1 LLKAHANYGS
11 ASAASLH
18 PDVWRTPKPGSV
30 YGLGANVAPL
40 PDNNTGRYF
49 VDYLANGREHTV
61 MFRYAAGAAPNAPG
75 IAFLESC
82 RAFLEEMAAAMPTDY
97 AMVAARYSASGTNF
111 TIPLAAPIVEAAGA
125 VTPNLSDAP
134 SYWNFIGRTLGGRQV
149 KLMMLGVG
157 DDASEPNAQGKNYR
171 LTTAER
177 PTVAAAVGVL
187 NSSGQVAI
195 DNLEPT
201 WYTYVNLGY
210 HSYWTR
216 KLRQ

>member
-1 LLKAHANYGS
+1 M
-11 ASAASLH
+11 AA
-18 PDVWRTPKPGSV
+18 
-30 YGLGANVAPL
+30 L

-82 RAFLEEMAAAMPTDY
+82 REFLDTMAAAMPTDY

-111 TIPLAAPIVEAAGA
+111 TIPLTAPLIENAGA

-171 LTTAER
+171 LTSAER
-177 PTVAAAVGVL
+177 PTVAAAIGVL

-195 DNLEPT
+195 DNLDPT
-201 WYTYVNLGY
+201 WYAYVNLGY

-216 KLRQ
+216 RLRQG